1 MVGLFLVLA
10 IQLLQVHSGFASIAD
25 ASCARKAHAS
35 CCCTGADQCPC
46 AKSSPDKESNAP
58 LSPIPVGAKV
68 QDFIKSASET
78 SVVESPVRISPEALA
93 ALVRGHLPIGFDG
106 VSLSVAFCRF
116 VI

>member
-10 IQLLQVHSGFASIAD
+10 IQLLQVQSGFASIAD

-46 AKSSPDKESNAP
+46 AKSSPDRESKAP
-58 LSPIPVGAKV
+58 LSPISVGAKV
-68 QDFIKSASET
+68 QDFIKPASET
-78 SVVESPVRISPEALA
+78 SVVESAVKSSPEALA
-93 ALVRGHLPIGFDG
+93 TLVHGPIPIGFDG